1 MFNTFGTKLTLVIMQ
16 QSALKDEA
24 CDVSTPNPAT
34 LRSLATVTI
43 CNLLLADNVALALV
57 SFTARRNC
65 GLGVFGVRAV
75 EWHRV
80 FRRVRGALAAERSAE
95 RVITVITKFQVDACP
110 TAPLKL
116 RVQLYLTH
124 THSASSLRHTYN
136 HTH

>member
-1 MFNTFGTKLTLVIMQ
+1 MRSVMKAHQI
-16 QSALKDEA
+16 
-24 CDVSTPNPAT
+24 PP
-34 LRSLATVTI
+34 LRSLTRNVLATLTI

-57 SFTARRNC
+57 SFTERRNC

-116 RVQLYLTH
+116 RVQLYHTH
-124 THSASSLRHTYN
+124 THTQLFFTQ
-136 HTH
+136 THL